1 MLVIGLTGGIGT
13 GKSQVSRTLEALGAE
28 IVNADLLGH
37 EAYRPNTEPWQEI
50 VESFGQDVLAPGGE
64 VDRKA
69 LGAVVFADPKALARL
84 NAIVHPSI
92 HRMVQARIAESAAV
106 GRTVMVV
113 EAAVLLE
120 ANWTDLVDE
129 VWVTS
134 SSEDRVVPRLLSR
147 GLDEEAALRRI
158 RSQMGQS
165 ERERHADAL
174 IKNDGTLEDLKE
186 RVRNLWNRRV
196 VDDRSRE
203 RRSKR

>member
-1 MLVIGLTGGIGT
+1 MLVVGLTGGIGT

-37 EAYRPNTEPWQEI
+37 EAYKPNTEPWQEI
-50 VESFGQDVLAPGGE
+50 IETFGQDVLAPGGE

-69 LGAVVFADPKALARL
+69 LGAVVFSDPKALERL
-84 NAIVHPSI
+84 NAIVHPPI
-92 HRMVQARIAESAAV
+92 HRMVQARIAESAAA
-106 GRTVMVV
+106 GRTVVVV

-158 RSQMGQS
+158 RSQMSQS

-174 IKNDGTLEDLKE
+174 IENDGTLEDLEE
-186 RVRNLWNRRV
+186 RVRDLWNRRV

-203 RRSKR
+203 RR